1 LTAQDRLVKGLRVA
15 GVTTLEGANH
25 YLETEFLPWVN
36 GTIAVVPANPDD
48 AHRPLEKQ
56 HDLAAILSH
65 VEERRVNPDYTFPLG
80 AKRYRILRQDIRTG
94 LRGAHIRVE
103 QRRDGSVA
111 ACFNGRYLRVERCE
125 QQPKVAPP
133 QPAPKQAP
141 RKPAQK
147 STWNQDFDLKK
158 GPKVWQAAQ
167 ASGARRKDSQ

>member
-1 LTAQDRLVKGLRVA
+1 MKGLRVA

-36 GTIAVVPANPDD
+36 ATIAVVPANPDD
-48 AHRPLEKQ
+48 AHRPLEKH

-65 VEERRVNPDYTFPLG
+65 VEKRRVNADYTFPLD
-80 AKRYRILRQDIRTG
+80 AKIYRILRQDICTG
-94 LRGAHIRVE
+94 LRGAYIRVE

-125 QQPKVAPP
+125 QQPKVTPP
-133 QPAPKQAP
+133 NQCRRKRLA
-141 RKPAQK
+141 KPAQK
-147 STWNQDFDLKK
+147 STWNQNFDLKK

-167 ASGARRKDSQ
+167 GIRSQTRGIAMT

>member
-1 LTAQDRLVKGLRVA
+1 VA

-36 GTIAVVPANPDD
+36 ATIAVVPANPDD

-65 VEERRVNPDYTFPLG
+65 VEKRRVNADYTFPLE
-80 AKRYRILRQDIRTG
+80 AKTYRILRQDVCTG
-94 LRGAHIRVE
+94 LRGAYVRVE

-125 QQPKVAPP
+125 QQPKVAPLKP
-133 QPAPKQAP
+133 HKKATRRPTQP
-141 RKPAQK
+141 
-147 STWNQDFDLKK
+147 STWDQNFDLKK

-167 ASGARRKDSQ
+167 ASGARREESQ